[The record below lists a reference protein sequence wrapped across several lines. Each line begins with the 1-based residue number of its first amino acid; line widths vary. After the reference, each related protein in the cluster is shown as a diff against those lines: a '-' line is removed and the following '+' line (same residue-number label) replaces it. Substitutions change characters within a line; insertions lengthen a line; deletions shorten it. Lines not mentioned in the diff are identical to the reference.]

1 MRKRIGMIL
10 GILMLAIAVL
20 TGCGQTNTASKTTSS
35 SSSSSAAAT
44 TAQAGKE
51 VTIKML
57 NVGQGDSILIRTP
70 EQTVLIDTSDVDE
83 RDKLK
88 RELDKAGVK
97 KIDKVI
103 LTHPHADHIGGM
115 DVLLKDYQVGAV
127 YDNGM
132 PSTSK
137 LYLSYRKALK
147 AKNISYQALKAGD
160 VLDFGGGVSFKVFY
174 PTSELQ
180 QKGAQKGNKHDPN
193 NESVVGRLTY
203 GSFSMLFT
211 GDAETPVEE
220 EILKTY
226 AGELKSTILK
236 APHHGSSTS
245 SSVAYLKAVWPE
257 AVLISCGQGNDYGHP
272 HTDVLA
278 RFLGQQN
285 YTDRRDGKQKKTKL
299 VKDDKGKVLKAK
311 VYETDKNGTI
321 TVTTDGKGYK
331 LQAEEGEAQ

>member
-1 MRKRIGMIL
+1 MIL

-20 TGCGQTNTASKTTSS
+20 TGCGGSQGT
-35 SSSSSAAAT
+35 SSSSAAKSAT
-44 TAQAGKE
+44 SSSAAQAGKD

-57 NVGQGDSILIRTP
+57 NVGQGDSILIQTA

-83 RDKLK
+83 RDKFK

-115 DVLLKDYQVGAV
+115 DVLLKDYQVGEV

-137 LYLSYRKALK
+137 LYIGYMKQLK
-147 AKNISYQALKAGD
+147 AKGIKREALKAGD
-160 VLDFGGGVSFKVFY
+160 RLDFGGGVSFDVLY
-174 PTSELQ
+174 PTAELE
-180 QKGAQKGNKHDPN
+180 QKGQEKGYTHDPN
-193 NESVVGRLTY
+193 NESIVGRLVY
-203 GSFSMLFT
+203 GAFSMLFT

-220 EILKTY
+220 AILK
-226 AGELKSTILK
+226 ANAEVRSTILK

-245 SSVAYLKAVWPE
+245 ASPAYLKAVWPE
-257 AVLISCGQGNDYGHP
+257 AVLISCGVGNDYGHP

-278 RFLGQQN
+278 RYRGEKTFKDHK
-285 YTDRRDGKQKKTKL
+285 TGKTKKTKL
-299 VKDDKGKVLKAK
+299 VHNDRGEVLAAK
-311 VYETDKNGTI
+311 TYETDTDGAI
-321 TVTTDGKGYK
+321 TVTTDGKTYQITTGGK
-331 LQAEEGEAQ
+331 SK

>member
-10 GILMLAIAVL
+10 GILMLAVAVL
-20 TGCGQTNTASKTTSS
+20 TGCGQTNTAGRA
-35 SSSSSAAAT
+35 SSSAPSSSPAQ
-44 TAQAGKE
+44 TAQAGKA

-57 NVGQGDSILIRTP
+57 NVGQGDSILIETL

-115 DVLLKDYQVGAV
+115 DVLLKNYQVGAV

-137 LYLSYRKALK
+137 LYLSYRKEIK

-160 VLDFGGGVSFKVFY
+160 VLDFGSGVSFKVFY
-174 PTSELQ
+174 PTAELQ
-180 QKGAQKGNKHDPN
+180 QKGAQKGYKHDPN

-203 GSFSMLFT
+203 GNFSMLFT

-220 EILKTY
+220 ELLK
-226 AGELKSTILK
+226 ADAKELRSTILK

-245 SSVAYLKAVWPE
+245 ASVPYLKAVWPE

-272 HTDVLA
+272 HTDVLS
-278 RFLGQQN
+278 RYLGKAT
-285 YTDRRDGKQKKTKL
+285 YTDRRDGKEKKTKL
-299 VKDDKGKVLKAK
+299 VKNDQGQLLKAK

-321 TVTTDGKGYK
+321 TITTDGNGYQI
-331 LQAEEGEAQ
+331 QAEEGEAQ